1 MAEKRFIL
9 PSILDEPIKVFM
21 FDFED
26 GMAFMATLFFFEV
39 FLNNG
44 LIGFTIGIFVAIGL
58 SKWKE
63 GKPRGV
69 IIRFIYR
76 FTPITF
82 PFKYVGKEKKINP

>member
-1 MAEKRFIL
+1 MNDRFIL

-26 GMAFMATLFFFEV
+26 GIVFLSVLFFFEV

-44 LIGFTIGIFVAIGL
+44 LLGLIVGIFIAISM

-69 IIRFIYR
+69 VIRFLYR
-76 FTPITF
+76 FSPITF
-82 PFKYVGKEKKINP
+82 PFKYVGKERIINP